1 MAIERVN
8 LNNLPGGMR
17 NIYMKA
23 QDLIRKKDY
32 EYGAA
37 MLKDLV
43 KAVPGSWDAREL
55 LREAEKEKALK
66 MAGFARITGMIK
78 VKLLV
83 FQGKLLL
90 VKDSRKAL
98 DCAEEAVYSLY
109 CEESLY
115 FTYEVAL
122 AMDAQDLAIDSL
134 ERVFE
139 LNRDNEKIIN
149 ELIGLLDGVP
159 GHATRILQLRQ
170 KLVEKHPKDLK
181 AQAALR
187 AAAAAATMEQNA
199 EKAAEAEKNKIATRD
214 NGTNLPDMSDLERG
228 DRFIRSED
236 DIKEMI
242 RRYEQVVE
250 AGKDSVDILRKLA
263 EYYQRVNMH
272 EKAIETFEKLSKKQ
286 GVQDITVDKAIEKS
300 NVALANEHI
309 QSMIDSGAPQADID
323 AAKASLQQYQ
333 IECGKQRIKNFPGDL
348 QVRYEQGLL
357 YFDMGQYDNALP
369 EFQAAEQNPQR
380 RQMAKTYIGRCFAR
394 NQQYDMAVD
403 VFSSLAKE
411 MPFMDT
417 QKMRTLYYLGN
428 TYELMNKP
436 AEAYECY
443 KQIYSVN
450 INYKDVADK
459 VKKHYELLKE
469 QGANPVHPDEEK
481 K

>member
-1 MAIERVN
+1 
-8 LNNLPGGMR
+8 
-17 NIYMKA
+17 
-23 QDLIRKKDY
+23 
-32 EYGAA
+32 
-37 MLKDLV
+37 
-43 KAVPGSWDAREL
+43 
-55 LREAEKEKALK
+55 
-66 MAGFARITGMIK
+66 
-78 VKLLV
+78 
-83 FQGKLLL
+83 
-90 VKDSRKAL
+90 
-98 DCAEEAVYSLY
+98 
-109 CEESLY
+109 
-115 FTYEVAL
+115 
-122 AMDAQDLAIDSL
+122 
-134 ERVFE
+134 
-139 LNRDNEKIIN
+139 
-149 ELIGLLDGVP
+149 
-159 GHATRILQLRQ
+159 
-170 KLVEKHPKDLK
+170 
-181 AQAALR
+181 
-187 AAAAAATMEQNA
+187 
-199 EKAAEAEKNKIATRD
+199 
-214 NGTNLPDMSDLERG
+214 MSDLERG
-228 DRFIRSED
+228 DRIIRSED